1 MIPCLAAAGVLFT
14 RLCTRPSIP
23 RLEQTLASTVL
34 LYADCSTLMVGRP
47 VTVTMKK
54 KKKETTAFAD
64 RPNSHMPSVVKR
76 IR

>member
-23 RLEQTLASTVL
+23 RLEQALASTVL
-34 LYADCSTLMVGRP
+34 FYADCSTLMVGRP

-54 KKKETTAFAD
+54 KKENYFAD

>member
-23 RLEQTLASTVL
+23 RLEQALASTVL

-54 KKKETTAFAD
+54 KRKLL
-64 RPNSHMPSVVKR
+64 PSLIGR
-76 IR
+76 IPTCPLL